1 MKGLACD
8 NVDEFEAVLHNGTI
22 VTATAT
28 ENSDLWWAL
37 RGGGNQFAI
46 VTKMKLQAHPA
57 GVNGKI
63 WGGTRAYSPGKRK
76 ELFNALAKFVR
87 DYPDKKAAII
97 PTFEFG
103 LPLNILNAVT
113 GPVLFFFY
121 DGPEPPKGVFDDFDA
136 IKSISDNTQTRSY
149 YDLTHIA
156 GGARIRGFG
165 NSFREDTYQNLEPE
179 LMSAFYETIWDKV
192 GAISFKAGLRLF
204 DAHIMGFV
212 PQPLS
217 KRIAR
222 ASQAQG
228 GNALGLDPK
237 HGDRIWIENNF
248 IWATPGCQEKCPE
261 YSREVSDDIKA
272 YHKTHYAN
280 FTPTNYESGDLNYVK

>member
-28 ENSDLWWAL
+28 ENPDLWWAL

-57 GVNGKI
+57 GVDGKI

-87 DYPDKKAAII
+87 DYPDEKAAII

-113 GPVLFFFY
+113 GPVLFFFTMVRSHRK
-121 DGPEPPKGVFDDFDA
+121 ECLT
-136 IKSISDNTQTRSY
+136 ISTLSNQSRTTR
-149 YDLTHIA
+149 
-156 GGARIRGFG
+156 R
-165 NSFREDTYQNLEPE
+165 P
-179 LMSAFYETIWDKV
+179 
-192 GAISFKAGLRLF
+192 
-204 DAHIMGFV
+204 
-212 PQPLS
+212 
-217 KRIAR
+217 
-222 ASQAQG
+222 
-228 GNALGLDPK
+228 
-237 HGDRIWIENNF
+237 DRTMI
-248 IWATPGCQEKCPE
+248 
-261 YSREVSDDIKA
+261 
-272 YHKTHYAN
+272 
-280 FTPTNYESGDLNYVK
+280 